1 VTFDFVNDGL
11 GARLGLRQGAF
22 RFQLSLENAQVGEH
36 LLDRLVTLITVFA
49 QSLLQ
54 NGFEFERNIR
64 QYAG

>member
-1 VTFDFVNDGL
+1 MTFDFADDRF
-11 GARLGLRQGAF
+11 GARFGLRQGAF
-22 RFQLSLENAQVGEH
+22 RFQFALENAEVGEH
-36 LLDRLVTLITVFA
+36 LLDRLVTFITVFA